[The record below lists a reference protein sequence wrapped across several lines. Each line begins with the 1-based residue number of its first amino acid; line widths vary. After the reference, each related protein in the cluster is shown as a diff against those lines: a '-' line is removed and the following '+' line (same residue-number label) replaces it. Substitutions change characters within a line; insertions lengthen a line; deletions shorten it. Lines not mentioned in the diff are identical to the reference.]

1 MIEAIVTNYA
11 TLIDEYQEQKRQ
23 AQLILLEIIL
33 LEKQTLYSA

>member
-11 TLIDEYQEQKRQ
+11 TLIDEHQKQKRQ